1 MNRTTSCVHHW
12 IIAAA
17 SPLGGASAEMP
28 AQCRNCG
35 AERVFHNTTS
45 RPAFVPYGNAESG
58 GDEYRFGTRSSRRE
72 EFRLS
77 DQ

>member
-1 MNRTTSCVHHW
+1 MPRSANCVHHW

-17 SPLGGASAEMP
+17 STFGGPTAEMP
-28 AQCRNCG
+28 ARCRNCG
-35 AERVFHNTTS
+35 AERVFRNTTS
-45 RPAFVPYGNAESG
+45 RPQFIPYGNAEAVSDG
-58 GDEYRFGTRSSRRE
+58 YRFGTRSSRRE

>member
-1 MNRTTSCVHHW
+1 MNRTTTCVHHW
-12 IIAAA
+12 IIAPA
-17 SPLGGASAEMP
+17 SAGAGATAEMP
-28 AQCRNCG
+28 AACRNCG

-45 RPAFVPYGNAESG
+45 RPQFIPYGNNEGSG
-58 GDEYRFGTRSSRRE
+58 DSYRFGTRSSRRE

>member
-17 SPLGGASAEMP
+17 SSPGPTSEMP

-45 RPAFVPYGNAESG
+45 RPAFVPYGSDQTS
-58 GDEYRFGTRSSRRE
+58 DEYRFGTRSSRRE

>member
-1 MNRTTSCVHHW
+1 MDRSMGCVHHW
-12 IIAAA
+12 VIATA
-17 SPLGGASAEMP
+17 STVGGPAVEMP
-28 AQCRNCG
+28 ARCRNCG

-45 RPAFVPYGNAESG
+45 RLPFIPYGNGELPAES
-58 GDEYRFGTRSSRRE
+58 YRFGTRSSRRE